1 MPDGIYA
8 AAAGMQAQQTR
19 IDLLSNDISN
29 MDTTGYQSQRV
40 AFSDL
45 VYSAEQGVPVG
56 SGSTVTTLGPTSSQG
71 EIQTSDDPFSL
82 AIEGSGYFTVKQANG
97 SPALTRDGS
106 FQLDANGNIVTSTG
120 EQLDPPIQVPKGTQ
134 PSGISV
140 GQDGSVT
147 VANKVIGK
155 IGVVDVPSP
164 MGLEPVGSNLFAFTT
179 ASGRPAPTSSTIEQG
194 ALESSNVDLAQT
206 MSDMIDA
213 QRSYELASRAIKTQD
228 ELLDD
233 ADSLVK

>member
-56 SGSTVTTLGPTSSQG
+56 SGSSVSTLGPTSGQG
-71 EIQTSDDPFSL
+71 EVQTSDDPMSL
-82 AIEGSGYFTVKQANG
+82 AITGPGYFQVKQGNG

-106 FQLDANGNIVTSTG
+106 FQLDADGNIVTSTG
-120 EQLDPPIQVPKGTQ
+120 EKLDPPIQVPKGTQ
-134 PSGISV
+134 ASDISV
-140 GQDGSVT
+140 GKDGSVT

-155 IGVVDVPSP
+155 IGVVDVPSQ
-164 MGLEPVGSNLFAFTT
+164 MGLDPIGNNLFAITA
-179 ASGRPAPTSSTIEQG
+179 ASGQPKAASSTIEQG